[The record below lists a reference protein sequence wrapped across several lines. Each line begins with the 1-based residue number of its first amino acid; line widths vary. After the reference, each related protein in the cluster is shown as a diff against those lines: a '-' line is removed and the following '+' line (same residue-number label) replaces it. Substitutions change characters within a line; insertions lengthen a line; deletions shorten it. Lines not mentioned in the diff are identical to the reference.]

1 MMKSR
6 NILLTGGTGF
16 VGQAVLREL
25 TRHEL
30 NVMVLTSKTI
40 QDNKNV
46 HYICHRNYTY
56 DVNVFGN
63 SSIDVV
69 IHIGASTPKGRGKD
83 TVREYIE
90 NIRTTVHLIENL
102 PNVPQ
107 KIIFISTV
115 SVYKYCEIIDESTE
129 INCEDTYGVTKILCE
144 KYLEDYCKRNEVDLQ
159 ILRLGPVFG
168 PGEEKYNKVAG
179 TFIRLAMHDEP
190 INIFSDGEELR
201 NMIYIDTVAKYI
213 TEAVLFE
220 ENIGIVNIVNTESIS
235 IKNLANLAVSVTN
248 SNSKINILNKMDGRN
263 DKFNS
268 EKCRRIFGKYAKKVG
283 YAEGMKQLYEY
294 FKVNE

>member
-1 MMKSR
+1 MKSKKV
-6 NILLTGGTGF
+6 LLTGGAGF
-16 VGQAVLREL
+16 VGQVVLKEL
-25 TRHEL
+25 IRHEL
-30 NVMVLTSKTI
+30 NVMVLTSKI
-40 QDNKNV
+40 IKDYKNI
-46 HYICHRNYTY
+46 HYICHHNYTY
-56 DVNVFGN
+56 DVNVFGG

-69 IHIGASTPKGRGKD
+69 IHIGASTPKGWGKD

-129 INCEDTYGVTKILCE
+129 INCDDAYGMTKILCE
-144 KYLEDYCKRNEVDLQ
+144 KYLEDFCKKNEVDLQ

-179 TFIRLAMHDEP
+179 TFIRLAMRDEP

-213 TEAVLFE
+213 TEAALFE
-220 ENIGIVNIVNTESIS
+220 ENIGIVNIVSTESIS
-235 IKNLANLAVSVTN
+235 IKDLANLAVSVTN
-248 SNSKINILNKMDGRN
+248 SSSKINILNEIDGRKC
-263 DKFNS
+263 KFNS
-268 EKCRRIFGKYAKKVG
+268 EKCRRIFGKYAKPVG
-283 YAEGMKQLYEY
+283 YAEGMRQLYEY
-294 FKVNE
+294 FKFNE

>member
-1 MMKSR
+1 MKSR

>member
-115 SVYKYCEIIDESTE
+115 SVYKYCEIIDEST
-129 INCEDTYGVTKILCE
+129 KLP
-144 KYLEDYCKRNEVDLQ
+144 L
-159 ILRLGPVFG
+159 
-168 PGEEKYNKVAG
+168 
-179 TFIRLAMHDEP
+179 
-190 INIFSDGEELR
+190 
-201 NMIYIDTVAKYI
+201 
-213 TEAVLFE
+213 
-220 ENIGIVNIVNTESIS
+220 
-235 IKNLANLAVSVTN
+235 
-248 SNSKINILNKMDGRN
+248 
-263 DKFNS
+263 
-268 EKCRRIFGKYAKKVG
+268 
-283 YAEGMKQLYEY
+283 
-294 FKVNE
+294 